1 MKIFHILLI
10 SSSAFYCRM
19 CKKII
24 IKKKIVH
31 VAGQSLGCLPG
42 AAFGNICI
50 DVRYQVTVWGCLYLH
65 PSCASAHPIDKGTQ
79 LRAQCNG
86 WHYFK
91 ACLWSIWGF
100 VHLGS
105 PKSQS
110 CRAENAQAGFGVE
123 WEGGRSLV
131 LMAGKKLG
139 VEFCLFGLN
148 TCSGFSDLHP
158 LMKVVYLPTQ
168 VKVSVRVL
176 QSAP

>member
-1 MKIFHILLI
+1 MW
-10 SSSAFYCRM
+10 
-19 CKKII
+19 
-24 IKKKIVH
+24 
-31 VAGQSLGCLPG
+31 LGSPW
-42 AAFGNICI
+42 AAFLGQHLGTS
-50 DVRYQVTVWGCLYLH
+50 VLMLGTRLQSEGAFTYTPLVLQR
-65 PSCASAHPIDKGTQ
+65 HPIDKGTQ

>member
-1 MKIFHILLI
+1 M
-10 SSSAFYCRM
+10 
-19 CKKII
+19 
-24 IKKKIVH
+24 
-31 VAGQSLGCLPG
+31 
-42 AAFGNICI
+42 
-50 DVRYQVTVWGCLYLH
+50 
-65 PSCASAHPIDKGTQ
+65 
-79 LRAQCNG
+79 
-86 WHYFK
+86 
-91 ACLWSIWGF
+91 
-100 VHLGS
+100 
-105 PKSQS
+105 
-110 CRAENAQAGFGVE
+110 E